1 MEKEPKI
8 EKKPTLKYEKP
19 LVVDLASE
27 QASGN
32 NGCNPLGSVAGGM
45 TQID

>member
-19 LVVDLASE
+19 VLVDLASK
-27 QASGN
+27 QASGSEV
-32 NGCNPLGSVAGGM
+32 CYPLGS
-45 TQID
+45 QDYNNYID

>member
-19 LVVDLASE
+19 VLVDLTPE
-27 QASGN
+27 WVSGAPPP
-32 NGCNPLGSVAGGM
+32 CVIGSLYGEPK
-45 TQID
+45 

>member
-19 LVVDLASE
+19 VLVDLASE
-27 QASGN
+27 QAFGGRFCPVGSLDFDN
-32 NGCNPLGSVAGGM
+32 DSTPL
-45 TQID
+45 

>member
-19 LVVDLASE
+19 VLVDLTSK
-27 QASGN
+27 QASGYEICQGGSFPFN
-32 NGCNPLGSVAGGM
+32 NEVEP
-45 TQID
+45 

>member
-19 LVVDLASE
+19 VLVDLASE
-27 QASGN
+27 QASGAKACDPVGSLDFN
-32 NGCNPLGSVAGGM
+32 NGPG
-45 TQID
+45 